1 MPIVSVLWGL
11 ALLTAVSLSLLWGGG
26 MSYGLA
32 HNSLEMAEV
41 NAISE
46 AGINRAVAALLE
58 PQPERRWRVDGSPQ
72 SFDFNGVPMKI
83 AIQDELGKIDLN
95 QAEPALLASLL
106 QSAGLDPL
114 AGNSLADKIV
124 DWRTALPLKRVNGAK
139 DEDYRAAGLPYRPR
153 NGPFQSVGEL
163 LLVMDMTPALFE
175 RIAPALTV
183 YSGRPQFDPQL
194 APSEALLAMPG
205 MTPQGAQSAL
215 ASRAGVQ
222 PVADMSIGNRFT
234 TLRGRAYTIRSE
246 FSFKGRPIVR
256 QTTLRL
262 TENPYE
268 PYWVLD
274 WQAK

>member
-11 ALLTAVSLSLLWGGG
+11 SLLTAVSLSLLWGGS

-41 NAISE
+41 NAIAD
-46 AGINRAVAALLE
+46 AGVNRAVAALLE
-58 PQPERRWRVDGSPQ
+58 PRPERRWRVDGTPQ
-72 SFDFNGVPMKI
+72 SFAFNRVAMTI

-95 QAEPALLASLL
+95 HAEPALLASLL

-114 AGNSLADKIV
+114 AANSLADKIV
-124 DWRTALPLKRVNGAK
+124 DWRTAVPLKRVNGAK
-139 DEDYRAAGLPYRPR
+139 EEDYRAAGLSYRPR

-175 RIAPALTV
+175 RISPALTV

-194 APSEALLAMPG
+194 APSEVLQALPG
-205 MTPQGAQSAL
+205 MTPQGVQSIL
-215 ASRAGVQ
+215 ASRSSQQ
-222 PVADMSIGNRFT
+222 PAADMSVGNRLVA
-234 TLRGRAYTIRSE
+234 LRGRAFAIRTE
-246 FSFKGRPIVR
+246 FTLKGRNVVR

-274 WQAK
+274 